1 MTTGGI
7 VAWLPWRVS
16 CKITEEPGVGL
27 GIWLGSIL
35 EGPAIGAPVWP
46 TAGDMVVVIDWF
58 GSGGCMPNIRGPCEG
73 PGTGGGG
80 ATYIIPNNQ
89 NPDHLSKDG

>member
-35 EGPAIGAPVWP
+35 EGPAMGAPNSLWKVKWVWLISLP
-46 TAGDMVVVIDWF
+46 KYV
-58 GSGGCMPNIRGPCEG
+58 
-73 PGTGGGG
+73 
-80 ATYIIPNNQ
+80 
-89 NPDHLSKDG
+89 

>member
-46 TAGDMVVVIDWF
+46 TAGDIVVVIDWF
-58 GSGGCMPNIRGPCEG
+58 VASLLSTKINKRWNVPCCCF
-73 PGTGGGG
+73 
-80 ATYIIPNNQ
+80 
-89 NPDHLSKDG
+89 LF